1 MEIETLHLTHLQ
13 NDEHYNFMLET
24 AQLIDDATPKALKI
38 ENEYALL
45 QPLLADEKTALHP
58 IQASAFTVEVTK
70 ADEARDTP
78 TLGIFKVTDG
88 LLHHFDPEV
97 AQAAYRIKVALDSFR
112 GITRLPYAKQ
122 TAETIKLIENLNG
135 PLAADVAKAGLTPW
149 VAEIEAK
156 NSDFIA
162 VVGDRYNELDSRTDL
177 RMKDVRVKIDA
188 AYRDIVKRINAL
200 MVVEGEVAY
209 APFVSKLNLRID
221 SYNASIA
228 KRAALN
234 AKKAEKEKKAI

>member
-13 NDEHYNFMLET
+13 NDEHYNFMLEVT
-24 AQLIDDATPKALKI
+24 QLIDDFTPKALKV

-45 QPLLADEKTALHP
+45 LPLVADEKTALHP
-58 IQASAFTVEVTK
+58 IQASAFTVEVLK
-70 ADEARDTP
+70 GDEARDTP

-88 LLHHFDPEV
+88 LLHHFDPEI
-97 AQAAYRIKVALDSFR
+97 AQSAYRIKVVLDSFR

-122 TAETIKLIENLNG
+122 TAETIKLIENLKG
-135 PLAADVAKAGLTPW
+135 PLAADVTKAGLTPW

-156 NSDFIA
+156 NNAFINI
-162 VVGDRYNELDSRTDL
+162 VGNRYDELDSRTDL
-177 RMKDVRVKIDA
+177 RMKDVRMKTDDTYRTIAKRIDA
-188 AYRDIVKRINAL
+188 LI
-200 MVVEGEVAY
+200 VVEGEAAY

-234 AKKAEKEKKAI
+234 AKKVDEEKKA